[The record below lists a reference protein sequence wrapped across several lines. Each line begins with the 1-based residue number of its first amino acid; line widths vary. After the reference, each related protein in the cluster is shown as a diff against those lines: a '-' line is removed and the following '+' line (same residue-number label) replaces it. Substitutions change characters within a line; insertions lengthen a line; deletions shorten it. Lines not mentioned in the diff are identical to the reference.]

1 MSLERQ
7 ERRPSL
13 VTTDKPTPTD
23 MLSGLLLED
32 AMIHNASH
40 KMHNPVDKMAF
51 LGFLAGIWV
60 GFGGIAATSV
70 AGGIPAAIRAEWPVL
85 PKLGTAFFFPF
96 ALHFIILFGGELFT
110 GNTMILSIGIWNRA
124 IPFRRALLNLLIVY
138 TFNFLGCLVM
148 SYIFSYQTELFHA
161 EPWRS
166 FTQEIAISKTK
177 AHPWWVIFLKAIPA
191 NALVCMAVMLGFAS
205 RDSAGKILAL
215 WFPVVMFVL
224 PGFEHAIA
232 NMYFVSNGLFH
243 GADIT
248 VGWMFYNQSAAVLGN
263 AIGGAIVIGT
273 VEHAMNHW
281 VSPLPW
287 ESGHPVGTL
296 AAHDVESSRKANE
309 FRPVEEKERMK
320 ELTRTRSMNRTMTRQ
335 RTKSANL
342 TNSPIALRANGSVA

>member
-1 MSLERQ
+1 
-7 ERRPSL
+7 
-13 VTTDKPTPTD
+13 

-70 AGGIPAAIRAEWPVL
+70 AGGIPVAIREQWPVL

-110 GNTMILSIGIWNRA
+110 GNTMILSIGLWNRA
-124 IPFRRALLNLLIVY
+124 IPYRRALLNLLVVY
-138 TFNFLGCLVM
+138 VFNFLGCLVM

-263 AIGGAIVIGT
+263 AIGGALVIGT

-309 FRPVEEKERMK
+309 YRPIEEKERMK
-320 ELTRTRSMNRTMTRQ
+320 ELTRTRSMNMPRI
-335 RTKSANL
+335 RTKSGGNL
-342 TNSPIALRANGSVA
+342 TSSPIALRANGSVV